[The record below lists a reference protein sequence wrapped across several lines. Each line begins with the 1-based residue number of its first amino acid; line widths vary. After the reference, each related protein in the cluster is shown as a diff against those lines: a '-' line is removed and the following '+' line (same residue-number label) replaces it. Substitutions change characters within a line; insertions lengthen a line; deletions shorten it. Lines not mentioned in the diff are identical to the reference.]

1 MLSSTLTTSHGW
13 SLARRSCA
21 WCQKQGVSFN
31 FTCKKCGE
39 SFSLCNRVCQKELVR
54 VHDCAERAER
64 PGQRSLVDDS
74 LPPTLAH
81 DSLGLSESPGGRRGS
96 EGLLSAEDAGRRDAL
111 RRQAER
117 DAVEL
122 QRRADL
128 LGGCALFGAP

>member
-1 MLSSTLTTSHGW
+1 MAIKAPAGIYPGAARVKPGRAGGMLSSTLTTSHGW

-54 VHDCAERAER
+54 VHECAA

-74 LPPTLAH
+74 LPMTLAY
-81 DSLGLSESPGGRRGS
+81 DSLGGISLAN
-96 EGLLSAEDAGRRDAL
+96 L
-111 RRQAER
+111 
-117 DAVEL
+117 
-122 QRRADL
+122 
-128 LGGCALFGAP
+128 